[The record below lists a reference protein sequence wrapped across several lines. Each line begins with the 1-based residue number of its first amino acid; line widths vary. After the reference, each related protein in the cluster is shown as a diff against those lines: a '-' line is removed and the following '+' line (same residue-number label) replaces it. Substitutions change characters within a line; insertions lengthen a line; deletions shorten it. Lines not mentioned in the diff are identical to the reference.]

1 MILVDVINIG
11 GRTSRCC
18 SSVSGKCGVA
28 TKTTKQKESLYP
40 YVMGYWEWDDWSVWD
55 GLVGLAWIGQA
66 GID

>member
-1 MILVDVINIG
+1 MLLERVWKVRG
-11 GRTSRCC
+11 GN
-18 SSVSGKCGVA
+18 KDN
-28 TKTTKQKESLYP
+28 KTESLYP